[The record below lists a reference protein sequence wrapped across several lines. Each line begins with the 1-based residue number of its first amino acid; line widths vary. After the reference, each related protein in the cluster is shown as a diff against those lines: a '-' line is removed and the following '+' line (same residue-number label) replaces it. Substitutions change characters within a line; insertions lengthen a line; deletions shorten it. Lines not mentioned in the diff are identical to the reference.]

1 MVVARDR
8 MAILNCVV
16 KRGVVVVGLVG
27 IGNHVAVIL
36 EMGMALDVAWGC
48 SIVVLWMAAEVVA

>member
-1 MVVARDR
+1 

-27 IGNHVAVIL
+27 IGSHVAVIL
-36 EMGMALDVAWGC
+36 EMGMALEKDRM
-48 SIVVLWMAAEVVA
+48 IVRTGSFAASDERMH